1 MQVRIEKGQIK
12 DVNILDVTPENFI
25 VPKGEEDCY
34 HCRIEVKKFNKDTG
48 ERISK
53 PRMQVF
59 GKKFF
64 ESFGLHNLRKQGFTV
79 DVMHDPNKWL
89 QENEAKLEAEKQK
102 KAEAGAKAKAE
113 AAEAEKKAMKEA
125 MKAEILAELKA
136 EGLLATGAKP
146 ERKPKEKPEAKTDS
160 TETKTDAPETNE

>member
-1 MQVRIEKGQIK
+1 MQVRTEEGQIK

-34 HCRIEVKKFNKDTG
+34 HCRIEVKKFNQDTG

-79 DVMHDPNKWL
+79 DVMHDPNKWV

-125 MKAEILAELKA
+125 MKTEILAELKA
-136 EGLLATGAKP
+136 EGLLETAAKP
-146 ERKPKEKPEAKTDS
+146 GRKSKETPEAKQ
-160 TETKTDAPETNE
+160 DAPETNK

>member
-1 MQVRIEKGQIK
+1 MQMRTEEGQIK

-34 HCRIEVKKFNKDTG
+34 HCRIEVKKFNQDTG

-113 AAEAEKKAMKEA
+113 AEKKAMKEA

-136 EGLLATGAKP
+136 EGLLETAAKLG
-146 ERKPKEKPEAKTDS
+146 RKSKETPEAKQN
-160 TETKTDAPETNE
+160 APETNE

>member
-1 MQVRIEKGQIK
+1 MRTEEGQIK

-34 HCRIEVKKFNKDTG
+34 HCRIEVKKFNQDTG

-102 KAEAGAKAKAE
+102 KAEAGAKAKAK

-136 EGLLATGAKP
+136 EGLLETAAKLG
-146 ERKPKEKPEAKTDS
+146 RKSKETPEAKQN
-160 TETKTDAPETNE
+160 APETNE

>member
-1 MQVRIEKGQIK
+1 MRTEEGQIK

-34 HCRIEVKKFNKDTG
+34 HCRIEVKKFNQDTG

-113 AAEAEKKAMKEA
+113 AEKKAMKEA

-136 EGLLATGAKP
+136 EGLLETAAKTG
-146 ERKPKEKPEAKTDS
+146 RKSKETPEAKQ
-160 TETKTDAPETNE
+160 DAPETNK

>member
-1 MQVRIEKGQIK
+1 MRTEEEQIK

-34 HCRIEVKKFNKDTG
+34 HCRIEVKKFNQDTG

-136 EGLLATGAKP
+136 EGLLATAEKSG
-146 ERKPKEKPEAKTDS
+146 RKSKETPEAKQ
-160 TETKTDAPETNE
+160 DAPETNK

>member
-1 MQVRIEKGQIK
+1 MQVRTEEGQIK

-113 AAEAEKKAMKEA
+113 AEKKAMKEA

-136 EGLLATGAKP
+136 EGLLETAAKP
-146 ERKPKEKPEAKTDS
+146 GRKSKETPEAKQ
-160 TETKTDAPETNE
+160 DAPETNK

>member
-1 MQVRIEKGQIK
+1 MRVKAETEGKTK

-34 HCRIEVKKFNKDTG
+34 HCRIEVKKFNQDTG

-136 EGLLATGAKP
+136 EGLLETAAKMG
-146 ERKPKEKPEAKTDS
+146 RKSKETPEAKQN
-160 TETKTDAPETNE
+160 APETNE

>member
-1 MQVRIEKGQIK
+1 MRVKAETEGKTK

-34 HCRIEVKKFNKDTG
+34 HCRIEVKKFNQDTG

-102 KAEAGAKAKAE
+102 KAEADAKAKAE

-136 EGLLATGAKP
+136 EGLLETAAKTG
-146 ERKPKEKPEAKTDS
+146 RKSKETPEAKQ
-160 TETKTDAPETNE
+160 DAPETNE

>member
-1 MQVRIEKGQIK
+1 MRVKAETEGKTK

-34 HCRIEVKKFNKDTG
+34 HCRIEVKKFNQDTG

-136 EGLLATGAKP
+136 EGLLATEAKLG
-146 ERKPKEKPEAKTDS
+146 RKSKETPEAKQN
-160 TETKTDAPETNE
+160 APETNE

>member
-1 MQVRIEKGQIK
+1 MQVRTEEGQIK

-25 VPKGEEDCY
+25 VPKGEDDCY
-34 HCRIEVKKFNKDTG
+34 HCRIEVKKFNQDTG

-136 EGLLATGAKP
+136 EGLLATAEKP
-146 ERKPKEKPEAKTDS
+146 GRKSKETPEAKQ
-160 TETKTDAPETNE
+160 DAPETNK

>member
-1 MQVRIEKGQIK
+1 MQVRTKDGQIK

-34 HCRIEVKKFNKDTG
+34 HCRIEVKKFNQDTG

-102 KAEAGAKAKAE
+102 KAEEEAKVKAE

-136 EGLLATGAKP
+136 EGLLETAAKSG
-146 ERKPKEKPEAKTDS
+146 RKPKGTPEEKQ
-160 TETKTDAPETNE
+160 DAPETSE

>member
-1 MQVRIEKGQIK
+1 MQMRTEEGQIK
-12 DVNILDVTPENFI
+12 EVNILDVTPENFI

-34 HCRIEVKKFNKDTG
+34 HCRIEVKKFNQDTG

-136 EGLLATGAKP
+136 EGLLATAANPG
-146 ERKPKEKPEAKTDS
+146 RKSKGTPEAKQ
-160 TETKTDAPETNE
+160 DAPGTNE

>member
-1 MQVRIEKGQIK
+1 MRVKAETEGKTK

-34 HCRIEVKKFNKDTG
+34 HCRIEVKKFNQDTG

-136 EGLLATGAKP
+136 EGLLETAAKLG
-146 ERKPKEKPEAKTDS
+146 RKSKETPEAKQN
-160 TETKTDAPETNE
+160 APETNE

>member
-1 MQVRIEKGQIK
+1 MRVKAETEGKTK

-34 HCRIEVKKFNKDTG
+34 HCRIEVKKFNQDTG

-113 AAEAEKKAMKEA
+113 AEKKAMKEA

-160 TETKTDAPETNE
+160 TEAKTDAPETNE

>member
-1 MQVRIEKGQIK
+1 MQVRTEEGQIK

-125 MKAEILAELKA
+125 MKAEILAELNA
-136 EGLLATGAKP
+136 EGLLATAEKP
-146 ERKPKEKPEAKTDS
+146 GRKSKETPEAKQ
-160 TETKTDAPETNE
+160 DAPETNK

>member
-1 MQVRIEKGQIK
+1 MQARTEEGQIK

-34 HCRIEVKKFNKDTG
+34 HCRIEVKKFNQDTG

-113 AAEAEKKAMKEA
+113 AEKKAMKEA

-136 EGLLATGAKP
+136 EGLLGTAAKTG
-146 ERKPKEKPEAKTDS
+146 RKSKETPEAKQ
-160 TETKTDAPETNE
+160 DAPETNK

>member
-1 MQVRIEKGQIK
+1 MRVKAETEGKTK

-34 HCRIEVKKFNKDTG
+34 HCRIEVKKFNQDTG

-136 EGLLATGAKP
+136 EGLLATAEKSG
-146 ERKPKEKPEAKTDS
+146 RKSKETPEAKQDT
-160 TETKTDAPETNE
+160 PETNK

>member
-1 MQVRIEKGQIK
+1 MRVKAETEGKTK

-34 HCRIEVKKFNKDTG
+34 HCRIEVKKFNQDTG

-146 ERKPKEKPEAKTDS
+146 ERKPKEKPEAKTD
-160 TETKTDAPETNE
+160 APETNE

>member
-1 MQVRIEKGQIK
+1 MQVRTWEGQIK

-34 HCRIEVKKFNKDTG
+34 HCRIEVKKFNQDTG

-136 EGLLATGAKP
+136 EGLLATAEKSG
-146 ERKPKEKPEAKTDS
+146 RKSKETPEAKQ
-160 TETKTDAPETNE
+160 DAPETNK

>member
-1 MQVRIEKGQIK
+1 MRVKAETEGQIK

-102 KAEAGAKAKAE
+102 KAEADAKAKAE

-136 EGLLATGAKP
+136 EGLLATAANPG
-146 ERKPKEKPEAKTDS
+146 RKSKGTPEAKQ
-160 TETKTDAPETNE
+160 DAPETNE

>member
-1 MQVRIEKGQIK
+1 
-12 DVNILDVTPENFI
+12 
-25 VPKGEEDCY
+25 
-34 HCRIEVKKFNKDTG
+34 
-48 ERISK
+48 
-53 PRMQVF
+53 MQVF

-136 EGLLATGAKP
+136 EGLLATAEKP
-146 ERKPKEKPEAKTDS
+146 GRKSKETPEAKQ
-160 TETKTDAPETNE
+160 DAPETNK

>member
-1 MQVRIEKGQIK
+1 MRVKAETEEGQIK

-34 HCRIEVKKFNKDTG
+34 HCRIEVKKFNQDTG

-136 EGLLATGAKP
+136 EGLLATAEKP
-146 ERKPKEKPEAKTDS
+146 GRKSKETPEAKQ
-160 TETKTDAPETNE
+160 DAPETNE

>member
-1 MQVRIEKGQIK
+1 MQVRTEEGQIK

-34 HCRIEVKKFNKDTG
+34 HCRIEVKKFNQDTG

-113 AAEAEKKAMKEA
+113 AEKKAMKEA

-136 EGLLATGAKP
+136 EGLLETAAKTG
-146 ERKPKEKPEAKTDS
+146 RKSKETPEAKQDAP
-160 TETKTDAPETNE
+160 EVKPDAPETNK

>member
-1 MQVRIEKGQIK
+1 MQVRTEEGQIK

-34 HCRIEVKKFNKDTG
+34 HCRIEVKKFNQDTG

-136 EGLLATGAKP
+136 EGLLATAEKSG
-146 ERKPKEKPEAKTDS
+146 RKSKETPEAKQK
-160 TETKTDAPETNE
+160 EPETNE